1 MDKFYDITAIIFD
14 LGDTLVTHTIDE
26 ASREEDASKEV
37 QDLLSREGYSIS
49 EVFYRQ
55 LKMEMWRNWKEDF
68 ARSGQEFELEL
79 FLNHLLCRLG
89 LKQEE
94 AARLVPSITNI
105 IYQSD
110 LKSLVLKPTVKETL
124 TKLEDTSFKLGMISN
139 SSYSYDHIVEI
150 LNRVTIAHYF
160 DSVLVSSREKIRKPN
175 PVIFEKALQSLG
187 ASANSAVFV
196 GDDPQVDIQGAK
208 SVGMKTILLA
218 DRKTEAKRLNDSD
231 TKTVEQV
238 AEILGHIE
246 K

>member
-1 MDKFYDITAIIFD
+1 MDKFHHITAVIFD
-14 LGDTLVTHTIDE
+14 LGDTLITHTIDE

-68 ARSGQEFELEL
+68 ARSGQEFEIDL

-89 LKQEE
+89 VKQEE

-124 TKLEDTSFKLGMISN
+124 TKLQDTSFKLGIISN
-139 SSYSYDHIVEI
+139 SSYSYDHIMEI
-150 LNRVTIAHYF
+150 LNRLTIANYF
-160 DSVLVSSREKIRKPN
+160 DAVLVSSRHKIRKPN

-187 ASANSAVFV
+187 ASANNAVFV

-218 DRKTEAKRLNDSD
+218 DRKTEANRLNDRD
-231 TKTVEQV
+231 TKTVERV